1 MPAAPFQRR
10 NCVGALEHRIHLA
23 LTHGAG
29 NEATRQAAE
38 DTLATYYSRFT
49 GTENGP
55 HPNCL
60 EDFEKLPEAYRAAVG
75 LKVTDQAVR
84 SACKFKH
91 IWIRPI
97 PSGSEW
103 TSGLFGIDEEVLDGV
118 DNDGDGW
125 IDEDL
130 K

>member
-1 MPAAPFQRR
+1 MPAPPLQRQ
-10 NCVGALEHRIHLA
+10 NCVGALEHRIFLA
-23 LTHGAG
+23 KTYGDAG
-29 NEATRQAAE
+29 E

-55 HPNCL
+55 HQNCL
-60 EDFEKLPEAYRAAVG
+60 EDFQKLPAEYRVAEN
-75 LKVTDQAVR
+75 LKVTDQVVR
-84 SACKFKH
+84 TACKFKH

-103 TSGLFGIDEEVLDGV
+103 TSGIFGIDEEVLDGV